1 MNRTQFF
8 YLVAACVATAF
19 TASGCV
25 ANPPQSGSNTNTPPQ
40 SGSTTTATPQSGSNT
55 TATAKQATDWTF
67 TLPADAH
74 PGLRDPSKA
83 KFETP
88 ENFQAKFETTK
99 GDFVIEVTREWAP
112 NGADRF
118 YSMVQ
123 VGYFKNTAIFRAID
137 NFMFQFGIHGIPE
150 VAKAWQN
157 TPIKDDKPAGKSNVP
172 GTISF
177 AQTGAPNSRSSQ
189 MFINLGD
196 NGALDRGRNGGAG
209 FYPFGQVIKGKEVI
223 NKINVEYDE
232 NRGNVQGEFV
242 NKGNAYIQNKFPR
255 IDYIKRVT
263 IVPAEGGSGT
273 QPAAGSGTTPTAGSG
288 TTPTAG
294 SGTTAPAGS
303 GTTGSGGR

>member
-1 MNRTQFF
+1 MNCTKFF
-8 YLVAACVATAF
+8 YLVAACIATVF
-19 TASGCV
+19 TANGCV
-25 ANPPQSGSNTNTPPQ
+25 ASPPQ
-40 SGSTTTATPQSGSNT
+40 SGSTTTAPAQQGN
-55 TATAKQATDWTF
+55 DMTF

-74 PGLRDPSKA
+74 PGLKDPSQA
-83 KFETP
+83 KFKAP
-88 ENFQAKFETTK
+88 EKFQAKFETTK

-118 YSMVQ
+118 YSMVK

-157 TPIKDDKPAGKSNVP
+157 APIKDVKPAGKSNLP

-189 MFINLGD
+189 MFVNLGN

-209 FYPFGQVIKGKEVI
+209 FYPFGQVVKGKEVI
-223 NKINVEYDE
+223 KKINVEYGE
-232 NRGNVQGEFV
+232 NRGNVQGDFV
-242 NKGNAYIQNKFPR
+242 NKGNAYIQNKFPN

-263 IVPAEGGSGT
+263 IVPAMGGSGT
-273 QPAAGSGTTPTAGSG
+273 QPAAGSGTTPA
-288 TTPTAG
+288 AG

-303 GTTGSGGR
+303 GTTGSGSK

>member
-8 YLVAACVATAF
+8 YIVAACVATAF

-40 SGSTTTATPQSGSNT
+40 SGSTTTAP
-55 TATAKQATDWTF
+55 AKQATDWTF

-88 ENFQAKFETTK
+88 EKFQAKFETTK

-118 YSMVQ
+118 YAMVQ
-123 VGYFKNTAIFRAID
+123 VGYFKNTAIFRAVD
-137 NFMFQFGIHGIPE
+137 KFMFQFGVHGIPE

-157 TPIKDDKPAGKSNVP
+157 APIKDDKYNNKSNLP

-177 AQTGAPNSRSSQ
+177 AQTPRPNSRSSQ
-189 MFINLGD
+189 MFVNLRN
-196 NGALDRGRNGGAG
+196 NGALDHGRNGGAG
-209 FYPFGQVIKGKEVI
+209 FYPFGQVVKGKEVI
-223 NKINVEYDE
+223 KKINVEYGD
-232 NRGNVQGEFV
+232 NPKGEGIQDKFV
-242 NKGNAYIQNKFPR
+242 KQGNAYIQKRFPR

-263 IVPAEGGSGT
+263 IVPAAGGSGT
-273 QPAAGSGTTPTAGSG
+273 QPAAGSGTTPA
-288 TTPTAG
+288 AG

-303 GTTGSGGR
+303 GTTGSGRR

>member
-99 GDFVIEVTREWAP
+99 GDFVIEVTRKWAP

-123 VGYFKNTAIFRAID
+123 VGYFKNTAIFRAMK
-137 NFMFQFGIHGIPE
+137 NFMFQFGVHGIPE

-157 TPIKDDKPAGKSNVP
+157 APIKDDKYNGKSNLP

-177 AQTGAPNSRSSQ
+177 AQTPSPNSRSSQ
-189 MFINLGD
+189 MFVNLG
-196 NGALDRGRNGGAG
+196 NNSALDRPADGSTG
-209 FYPFGQVIKGKEVI
+209 FFPFGQVVKGKEVI
-223 NKINVEYDE
+223 AKINVQYGE
-232 NRGNVQGEFV
+232 NPRGENVQGNFV
-242 NKGNAYIQNKFPR
+242 KKGNAYIQNRFPN

-288 TTPTAG
+288 TT
-294 SGTTAPAGS
+294 APAGS